1 MALPSV
7 ADRFSA
13 RRSPNKTLYSDFL
26 TDLNVHPDS
35 KQIVLSKDE
44 VAVTRSIKNLLLTNK
59 YERLFQPSVGC
70 NLRNFL
76 FEDISPH
83 TQASIKS
90 QVQTT
95 IENFEPRANL
105 IDVIVTGYPEQ
116 NGYIIT
122 IIFYITTV
130 ANPIT
135 INIPLVRVR

>member
-13 RRSPNKTLYSDFL
+13 RRSPEKNLYSDFL

-44 VAVTRSIKNLLLTNK
+44 VAVSRSIKNLLLTNK
-59 YERLFQPSVGC
+59 YERLFQPTLGS

-76 FEDISPH
+76 FEDVSPQ

-90 QVQTT
+90 QIENT
-95 IENFEPRANL
+95 IENFEPRAKL
-105 IDVIVTGYPEQ
+105 IDVAITPYPDQ
-116 NGYIIT
+116 NGYVVT
-122 IIFYITTV
+122 IVFYITTI
-130 ANPIT
+130 ANPVT
-135 INIPLVRVR
+135 INIPLIRVR